1 MSLNRIPLFVWSML
15 VAFFMILFAMPAV
28 TICSTLLSMDRLTNV
43 STQFFNHTEG
53 GDALLW
59 QHLFWF
65 FGHPDVYIIF
75 LPATGFISAI
85 IPTFA
90 RRKIFGY
97 TPLVLSM
104 IATGFIGFGVW
115 VHHMFVTPIPELGQG
130 MFTASS
136 LLITIPNGVQIF
148 CWTATLWLGR
158 PWLKTPL
165 LFVLA
170 FFATFIVG
178 GLTGVMLASV
188 SLDTQAHDTMFVVA
202 HLHYV
207 LIGGAIFPL
216 LGALHYWFPKWTG
229 KMPSETLGR
238 ISVLLVFVGFNL
250 TFYPLHHLGLG
261 GMTRRVYTYAP
272 ETGWQPMNVLATI
285 GAFTLGLGFCIFFLN
300 LWLSRRNGAPAGPN
314 PWFAGTFEWSTTS
327 PPPRYNYSKLPTC
340 EGREPVWEN
349 SPDAAIVD
357 KL

>member
-85 IPTFA
+85 IPTFT

-97 TPLVLSM
+97 TALVLSM

-115 VHHMFVTPIPELGQG
+115 VHHMFTTPLPELGQA

-136 LLITIPNGVQIF
+136 LMIVIPNGIQIF
-148 CWTATLWLGR
+148 CWIATLWGGR
-158 PWLKTPL
+158 PRLKTPL
-165 LFVLA
+165 LFILG
-170 FFATFIVG
+170 FFAIFIIG
-178 GLTGVMLASV
+178 GLTGVILASV
-188 SLDTQAHDTMFVVA
+188 TIDLQAHDTFFVVA

-207 LIGGAIFPL
+207 LIGGAVFPL
-216 LGALHYWFPKWTG
+216 LGAFHYWFPKWTG
-229 KMPSETLGR
+229 RMLSERLGR
-238 ISVLLVFVGFNL
+238 WNVLLLTAGFHL
-250 TFYPLHHLGLG
+250 TFWPLHHLGLH
-261 GMTRRVYTYAP
+261 GMPRRVYTYGA
-272 ETGWQPMNVLATI
+272 ETGWGPMNHLATA
-285 GAFTLGLGFCIFFLN
+285 GAGLLFVSVLLFLWN
-300 LWLSRRNGAPAGPN
+300 VMRSRRRGALAGPN
-314 PWFAGTFEWSTTS
+314 PWGGETLEWATAS
-327 PPPRYNYSKLPTC
+327 PPPRYNFQHP
-340 EGREPVWEN
+340 P
-349 SPDAAIVD
+349 
-357 KL
+357 